1 MLLCFTLD
9 CKWLSLDLL
18 ILTPHVGI
26 LYLVFPLKLN
36 FLCHLWL
43 PSALFVLLVWDPG
56 VGCVRCTKHKGY
68 IGKNKASLKKG
79 WGKSRA
85 AHSDA
90 TAEAWA
96 PNVWFKA
103 RSSLAHS
110 WASSVLGSQ
119 FRTLVLQPSHGREV
133 GFFFS
138 SLLASVHTMC
148 TQSVLF
154 PTGFSEGDRYIF
166 YKLFCWIFF
175 F

>member
-1 MLLCFTLD
+1 M
-9 CKWLSLDLL
+9 
-18 ILTPHVGI
+18 
-26 LYLVFPLKLN
+26 
-36 FLCHLWL
+36 
-43 PSALFVLLVWDPG
+43 
-56 VGCVRCTKHKGY
+56 
-68 IGKNKASLKKG
+68 
-79 WGKSRA
+79 
-85 AHSDA
+85 
-90 TAEAWA
+90 AEAWA

-119 FRTLVLQPSHGREV
+119 FRTLVLQPSHEREV

-175 F
+175 FFLNRINSFFIVSLGSGYLVYRRFRQDFMNFVYTLRF